1 MINRRHLRIKALHFL
16 YGFYQSQDKDLL
28 KWENEFKKGIKAVED
43 LFCWY
48 AALLIE
54 LRQYRMNEIMA
65 AKQKQL
71 PGPEDLNPNLR
82 FVNLPFLLALEA
94 NKPLALTLQKK
105 KINYTAQASLVKQVF
120 RDLATQDFYQAFL
133 VSSQPADDAGFAQK
147 LLTTFL
153 PFCEPVQFFLEEKSI
168 VWSDDHEVALTA
180 LLKWVNQLSPGA
192 AETAMPVLVK
202 LEEDLRFGIDLF
214 RKTALHDEELSAII
228 SRKTANWDMERIAIM
243 DVILLKM
250 AICELLHFSSIPVKV
265 TLNEYIELSKQY
277 STPRSR
283 QFVNGILDAV
293 VKDFKEAGAMKKSG
307 RGLIE

>member
-1 MINRRHLRIKALHFL
+1 MHFL
-16 YGFYQSQDKDLL
+16 YGFYQAQDKDLA
-28 KWENEFKKGIKAVED
+28 KWETEFKKGVRVVED

-48 AALLIE
+48 AAMLIE
-54 LRQYRMNEIMA
+54 LRQYRLNEINA
-65 AKQKQL
+65 ARLKQL

-94 NKPLALTLQKK
+94 NKPLSLLLQKK
-105 KINYTAQASLVKQVF
+105 KINFTAQGSIVKQVF
-120 RDLATQDFYQAFL
+120 RDLAGKDFYQAYL
-133 VSSQPADDAGFAQK
+133 ASDHHRDDAAFANK

-153 PFCEPVQFFLEEKSI
+153 PFSEPLQFFLEEKSI
-168 VWSDDHEVALTA
+168 LWSDDHEVALTA
-180 LLKWVNQLSPGA
+180 LLKWLNQLSTSNS
-192 AETAMPVLVK
+192 ETPVPDLVK
-202 LEEDLRFGIDLF
+202 LEDDLRFGIDLF
-214 RKTALHDEELSAII
+214 RKTALHDEDLSAVIAG
-228 SRKTANWDMERIAIM
+228 KTANWDMERIAVM

-250 AICELLHFSSIPVKV
+250 AVCELLHFPSIPVKV

-293 VKDFKEAGAMKKSG
+293 VKDFKEAGTMKKSG